1 MRNSVNKQNEGN
13 NHKLL
18 VTEKTEDCLA
28 STTDFVNWAVTAE
41 SAFFDFIVAR
51 SDANCQKY

>member
-1 MRNSVNKQNEGN
+1 MRVISISCC
-13 NHKLL
+13 

-41 SAFFDFIVAR
+41 SAFFDFIDAR